1 MAEVCV
7 SSDTIHR
14 VRHKCRKFG
23 RKSVSRQITVN
34 RGVIVKQRDLVETW
48 LLARQLSQRGGEES
62 GRGNRCAGPAF
73 VLPVRLE
80 RTEPE
85 CITSSGSGDAVE
97 KLLNMHKLY

>member
-48 LLARQLSQRGGEES
+48 LLARQLSQEGDRGEEIAVQDQLLS
-62 GRGNRCAGPAF
+62 FLC
-73 VLPVRLE
+73 VSS
-80 RTEPE
+80 EP
-85 CITSSGSGDAVE
+85 SRSA
-97 KLLNMHKLY
+97 